1 MKKVFIALITVI
13 VGMQSCAKAPKDWH
27 SRIGRPYFMR
37 IDPKQYEVSDNDW
50 KEGFNDG
57 CATGMEVHSAGIN
70 RINSPQV
77 DGWKMT
83 GRNKLNPEEPHP
95 VIKSGPTYTVGYMDG
110 YEHCTYQYDW
120 WVL

>member
-1 MKKVFIALITVI
+1 MKTFFLFLLII
-13 VGMQSCAKAPKDWH
+13 FGIISCAKAPKDWH
-27 SRIGRPYFMR
+27 SRFGRPYFMR
-37 IDPKQYEVSDNDW
+37 INPEQYEVSDNDW

-57 CATGMEVHSAGIN
+57 CVSGMETHSAGIN
-70 RINSPQV
+70 RINAPQI

-83 GRNKLNPEEPHP
+83 GRDPNNPDAPHP
-95 VIKSGPTYTVGYMDG
+95 IIKSGPTYTIGYMDG